1 MQTNSEFGFNLL
13 SWLLGSKTAVHTQTC
28 CMKANVHAVYVSSGF
43 IKKNLPIATDEMI
56 LNAMPI
62 DILILLWK
70 KKTLK
75 HHILCQFIPCS
86 QSFEQPGKVS
96 I

>member
-1 MQTNSEFGFNLL
+1 
-13 SWLLGSKTAVHTQTC
+13 
-28 CMKANVHAVYVSSGF
+28 MKANVHAVYVSSGF

-70 KKTLK
+70 KKN
-75 HHILCQFIPCS
+75 P
-86 QSFEQPGKVS
+86 
-96 I
+96 